1 MFSLLLRRFV
11 RDVGIDLGTTTTLV
25 YVKGQGIVLQE
36 PSVIAFGHNKDE
48 IIAAGSEAKAM
59 LGRTPAGI
67 VAVRPMKDG
76 VIADFDITEKM
87 LRYFISKT
95 IRHAGL
101 LAPRVVIGIPSG
113 VTGVEKRAVIDAS
126 REAGAGEVF
135 LLEEPMAAA
144 VGAGLPVREAGGNLI
159 VDIGG
164 GTTEVAVVS
173 LGGIVTSRS
182 IRVGGDEMNEA
193 ISQYVKKQYNLMIGE
208 QTAEKIKIRIGSACH
223 LPQEEFAD
231 VKGRDLVTGLP
242 KVVKVSS
249 REITGALA
257 ETVETIVEAVRMTL
271 ERTPPELAADVLE
284 RGVVMTGGGALLRG
298 LDQRLQEETGMPV
311 RLAED
316 PETCVVRGTGLALE
330 TLDLFSGALISK
342 RKVS

>member
-1 MFSLLLRRFV
+1 MLNLLLRRFV

-36 PSVIAFGHNKDE
+36 PSVVAFGRDKDE
-48 IIAAGSEAKAM
+48 IIAAGGEAKAM

-87 LRYFISKT
+87 LRYFIGKT
-95 IRHAGL
+95 IRRVGL

-113 VTGVEKRAVIDAS
+113 VTGVEKRAVIDAG

-193 ISQYVKKQYNLMIGE
+193 ISQYIRKQYNLMIGE
-208 QTAEKIKIRIGSACH
+208 QTAEKIKIQIGSACH
-223 LPQEEFAD
+223 LPQDEFAD

-242 KVVKVSS
+242 KVVTVSS
-249 REITGALA
+249 REITEALA

-271 ERTPPELAADVLE
+271 ERTPPELAADILE
-284 RGVVMTGGGALLRG
+284 RGIVMTGGGSLLRG
-298 LDQRLQEETGMPV
+298 FDRRLQEETGMPV
-311 RLAED
+311 RLADD

-330 TLDLFSGALISK
+330 TLDLFNGALISK
-342 RKVS
+342 QKVS

>member
-1 MFSLLLRRFV
+1 MLNLLLRRFV

-25 YVKGQGIVLQE
+25 YVKGQGIVLHE
-36 PSVIAFGHNKDE
+36 PSVIAFGREKNE

-67 VAVRPMKDG
+67 FAVRPMKDG

-95 IRHAGL
+95 IRRVGL

-113 VTGVEKRAVIDAS
+113 VTGVEKRAVIDAG

-182 IRVGGDEMNEA
+182 IRVAGDEMNEA
-193 ISQYVKKQYNLMIGE
+193 ISQYIKKQYNLLIGE
-208 QTAEKIKIRIGSACH
+208 QTAENVKIKIGSAYH
-223 LPQEEFAD
+223 LPQEEFTE

-242 KVVKVSS
+242 KVVTVSS
-249 REITGALA
+249 QEITGALA

-271 ERTPPELAADVLE
+271 ERTPPELAADILE
-284 RGVVMTGGGALLRG
+284 RGIVMTGGGSLLRG
-298 LDQRLQEETGMPV
+298 LDRRLQEETGMPV

-330 TLDLFSGALISK
+330 ALDFFNGALIS
-342 RKVS
+342 RQKVS

>member
-1 MFSLLLRRFV
+1 MR
-11 RDVGIDLGTTTTLV
+11 
-25 YVKGQGIVLQE
+25 
-36 PSVIAFGHNKDE
+36 
-48 IIAAGSEAKAM
+48 
-59 LGRTPAGI
+59 
-67 VAVRPMKDG
+67 DG

-101 LAPRVVIGIPSG
+101 FAPRVVIGIPSG
-113 VTGVEKRAVIDAS
+113 VTGVEKRAVIDAG

-182 IRVGGDEMNEA
+182 IRVAGDEMNEA
-193 ISQYVKKQYNLMIGE
+193 ISQYIKKQYNLLIGE
-208 QTAEKIKIRIGSACH
+208 QTAENVKMKIGSACD
-223 LPQEEFAD
+223 LPREEFLE

-242 KVVKVSS
+242 KVVTVSS
-249 REITGALA
+249 REITEALA

-271 ERTPPELAADVLE
+271 ERTPPELAADILE
-284 RGVVMTGGGALLRG
+284 RGIVMTGGGSLLHG
-298 LDQRLQEETGMPV
+298 LDRRLQEETGMPV

-330 TLDLFSGALISK
+330 TLDLANGALVS
-342 RKVS
+342 RQKVS